1 MKKEYVIP
9 QTIVMNVEIQNL
21 LEASDPS
28 LQYGGSAS
36 KNGEVMSRGS
46 SWEDDEE
53 Y

>member
-1 MKKEYVIP
+1 MKKEYIIP

-21 LEASDPS
+21 LEASN
-28 LQYGGSAS
+28 LQFGGSAS
-36 KNGEVMSRGS
+36 KDGEVMSRGG